1 MHVISTKVLSATF
14 PTSPNT
20 ENLNMFFAL
29 LLQLNLTG
37 INKVIASNHNIV
49 DYTMYDSDYKYG
61 DKLFNKMYLL
71 VINFVIKWDEDHKNH
86 KNK

>member
-1 MHVISTKVLSATF
+1 MLLALKYLLSATF

-49 DYTMYDSDYKYG
+49 DYTTYMTQI
-61 DKLFNKMYLL
+61 
-71 VINFVIKWDEDHKNH
+71 INMLISWLIECAFWS
-86 KNK
+86 